1 MHTSIILYTLGMTR
15 FCEVGLI
22 LLSVEAARSILVDH
36 PVTRGS
42 LSKDS
47 LRDGNM
53 DGSNSLTSAKN
64 EIQSVQY

>member
-1 MHTSIILYTLGMTR
+1 MHKSIILYTLGMTR

-22 LLSVEAARSILVDH
+22 LLSVEAARNVMVDH

-47 LRDGNM
+47 LRDGNV
-53 DGSNSLTSAKN
+53 DVSNSLTSAKN
-64 EIQSVQY
+64 ELQ

>member
-1 MHTSIILYTLGMTR
+1 MLYTLGMTR

-22 LLSVEAARSILVDH
+22 LLRVEAARSILVDH

-53 DGSNSLTSAKN
+53 DVSNSLTSAKN
-64 EIQSVQY
+64 EIQSV